1 MCMFVYTCLIS
12 SGLRDLPCK
21 HTFLLNASSIKFKG
35 YLLPK
40 CFTLSKSCHYESYI
54 PNTRANQKSPE
65 SPSLLISKFNAPQS
79 CFLQHSY
86 QQQSFRT
93 QNSYEINTQP
103 QNMPW
108 PPPLSTPPPFPPA
121 GLYFQTRIFVLTDFC
136 LLNSLAKDCLLRP
149 QPVMNILPE
158 ICNVSHNKKRELKQN
173 KTKQN
178 KNCRQR
184 LPELKIKAGTLD
196 EQNPFP

>member
-1 MCMFVYTCLIS
+1 M
-12 SGLRDLPCK
+12 
-21 HTFLLNASSIKFKG
+21 
-35 YLLPK
+35 
-40 CFTLSKSCHYESYI
+40 
-54 PNTRANQKSPE
+54 RANQKSPKIHPC
-65 SPSLLISKFNAPQS
+65 SSVHLMYHNPVF
-79 CFLQHSY
+79 FQHSY

-108 PPPLSTPPPFPPA
+108 PPPLSTPPPSPPT

-136 LLNSLAKDCLLRP
+136 LLNSLAKDFLLHP

-158 ICNVSHNKKRELKQN
+158 ICNFWHDKNRELGK
-173 KTKQN
+173 KK
-178 KNCRQR
+178 CRQR
-184 LPELKIKAGTLD
+184 LPELKIKAGMLG